1 EDTVL
6 LVGSGAYPMTLVQIA
21 KETGARVIGID
32 IDEEAVRYGQQV
44 IRILA
49 PDASIEIHQATVSEL
64 EGIQNVTHVIFSST
78 VEMKYDILE
87 ELYHLTG
94 HDIVVSMRYG
104 DGLKSIFNYPKQET
118 HPQQWTFVDDITRPD
133 QIFDIALYQKK
144 SEGRA

>member
-1 EDTVL
+1 
-6 LVGSGAYPMTLVQIA
+6 M
-21 KETGARVIGID
+21 
-32 IDEEAVRYGQQV
+32 RYGQQV

-49 PDASIEIHQATVSEL
+49 PDAPIEIHQATVSEL

-118 HPQQWTFVDDITRPD
+118 HPQQWTFVDDITRR
-133 QIFDIALYQKK
+133 IKSLILHSTKK
-144 SEGRA
+144 IRRACIIMKNLS